1 MHIEVNL
8 SALKETRWYE
18 SAVRIVFG
26 GLITVTA
33 GIIAKRF
40 GPSVGGLFLAF
51 PAILPASATL
61 IEKHTREERQK
72 AGLVGT
78 VRGREVASLD
88 ARGAAMGSI
97 GLASFALVVR
107 QFLDNHAAWL
117 VLPAATIVWF
127 LVSAAIWR
135 LRKMI

>member
-1 MHIEVNL
+1 MNIEVNF

-18 SAVRIVFG
+18 LAVRIVFG

-72 AGLVGT
+72 AGLDGT

-88 ARGAAMGSI
+88 ARGAAIGSI
-97 GLASFALVVR
+97 GLASFALVVW
-107 QFLDNHAAWL
+107 QFLGNHAAWL
-117 VLPAATIVWF
+117 VLLAATIVWF
-127 LVSAAIWR
+127 LVSATIWR

>member
-1 MHIEVNL
+1 MRIEVNL
-8 SALKETRWYE
+8 SALNETRWYE
-18 SAVRIVFG
+18 FAVRIVFG
-26 GLITVTA
+26 GLITVAA
-33 GIIAKRF
+33 GIIAKRL
-40 GPSVGGLFLAF
+40 GPSIGGLFLAF
-51 PAILPASATL
+51 PAILPASTTL
-61 IEKHTREERQK
+61 IEKHRREERQK
-72 AGLVGT
+72 AGLDGT
-78 VRGREVASLD
+78 VRGREIASLD

-97 GLASFALVVR
+97 GLASFALIVW